1 MDVTERFLK
10 YVSFDTT
17 SSEESNT
24 CPTTP
29 GQRLLGEELVKEML
43 EMGIKDAR
51 IDEYGYVYGSIPAS
65 AGCENEPCVG
75 LIAHMDT
82 SPAMPGGNIKP
93 RIIKNYDGGDIVL
106 NEALNIVTRA
116 ADFEGLAELKGKDL
130 IVTDGT
136 TLLGGD
142 DKAGVAAIMC
152 AAETL
157 MSHPEL
163 KHGRVAIGFTPDE
176 EVGKGADHFDIKGFG
191 AEYAY
196 TLDGGMPGEVDYENF
211 NAASAEVK
219 VNGVSIHPGS
229 AKGRLKHA
237 ALIAMEFNAMLPAA
251 EIPGCTEGY
260 EGFHH
265 LECINGDASLTQM
278 SYILRDFDMNKLKA
292 KKAQF
297 EGAADFL
304 NLKYGAGTVEVKI
317 EDSYFNMKEMIA
329 DKMYIIERAYEAMR
343 KEGDQPISRAIRGGT
358 DGSKLSYMGLP
369 CPNLPTGAAYGHGR
383 HELACIQAME
393 SMVRVAVNLLTVE

>member
-1 MDVTERFLK
+1 M
-10 YVSFDTT
+10 
-17 SSEESNT
+17 
-24 CPTTP
+24 
-29 GQRLLGEELVKEML
+29 
-43 EMGIKDAR
+43 
-51 IDEYGYVYGSIPAS
+51 
-65 AGCENEPCVG
+65 
-75 LIAHMDT
+75 
-82 SPAMPGGNIKP
+82 
-93 RIIKNYDGGDIVL
+93 
-106 NEALNIVTRA
+106 TRA

>member
-17 SSEESNT
+17 SNEASDT

-29 GQRLLGEELVKEML
+29 GQRVLGEELVKEMR
-43 EMGIKDAR
+43 EMGIEDAR
-51 IDEYGYVYGSIPAS
+51 IDEYGFVYGSIPAS
-65 AGCENEPCVG
+65 EGCEQEPCIG

-82 SPAMPGGNIKP
+82 SPAMSGKNIKP

-106 NEALNIVTRA
+106 NESLNIVTRV
-116 ADFEGLAELKGKDL
+116 ADFDGLADLKGMDL

-157 MSHPEL
+157 LKNPGL

-176 EVGKGADHFDIKGFG
+176 EVGKGINHFDIKGFG
-191 AEYAY
+191 ADFAY

-211 NAASAEVK
+211 NAASAEVR
-219 VNGVSIHPGS
+219 VNGVGIHPGS

-265 LECINGDASLTQM
+265 LECINGDASQTDM
-278 SYILRDFDMNKLKA
+278 SYILRDFDMKKLNA

-297 EGAADFL
+297 EGAAAFL

-329 DKMYIIERAYEAMR
+329 DKMYIIERAYAAMR
-343 KEGDQPISRAIRGGT
+343 KEGEDPKSQAIRGGT

-393 SMVRVAVNLLTVE
+393 SMVRVAVNILTVE

>member
-116 ADFEGLAELKGKDL
+116 VDFEGLAEMKGKDL

>member
-106 NEALNIVTRA
+106 NEALNIVTWA

>member
-17 SSEESNT
+17 SSEESET

-29 GQRLLGEELVKEML
+29 GQRVLGEELVKEMR
-43 EMGIKDAR
+43 EMGIEDAR

-65 AGCENEPCVG
+65 AGCEKAPCIG

-93 RIIKNYDGGDIVL
+93 RIVKNYDGGDIVL

-116 ADFEGLAELKGKDL
+116 SEFEGLAQLKGKDI

-142 DKAGVAAIMC
+142 DKAGIAAIMC

-157 MSHPEL
+157 LNHPEIQ
-163 KHGRVAIGFTPDE
+163 HGRVAIGFTPDE
-176 EVGKGADHFDIKGFG
+176 EVGKGADHFDVKGFG
-191 AEYAY
+191 AEFAY

-211 NAASAEVK
+211 NASSAEVR
-219 VNGVSIHPGS
+219 VNGISIHPGS
-229 AKGRLKHA
+229 AKGKLKHA

-265 LECINGDASLTQM
+265 LECIHGDASLTEM

-297 EGAADFL
+297 EAAAEFL
-304 NLKYGAGTVEVKI
+304 NVKYGAGTVEVKI
-317 EDSYFNMKEMIA
+317 EDSYFNMKEMLA
-329 DKMYIIERAYEAMR
+329 DKMHIIERAYEAMR
-343 KEGDQPISRAIRGGT
+343 KEGDEPTSQAIRGGT
-358 DGSKLSYMGLP
+358 DGSRLSYMGLP

-383 HELACIQAME
+383 HELTCIQAME
-393 SMVRVAVNLLTVE
+393 SMVRVALNLLTVE